1 MPTRNSPCMGCSER
15 FPACSARCPK
25 DARGE
30 YGYLA
35 WKAEF
40 DKAKQARKEYM
51 RKDYEDYLRS
61 EVRESQQQKYI
72 RSKHGADIFKGKTRR
87 K

>member
-1 MPTRNSPCMGCSER
+1 MGCSER

-35 WKAEF
+35 WKAEW
-40 DKAKQARKEYM
+40 DKAKQAEREYKK
-51 RKDYEDYLRS
+51 RDYEEYLRS
-61 EVRESQQQKYI
+61 EIRETKTQKYV
-72 RSKHGADIFKGKTRR
+72 RSKYGADIFKGTTKR